1 MITYR
6 IAFLVH
12 NSYELQQI
20 LFIAYVI
27 FLDVNAVILKDFFKW
42 LKCEMTKLARKWT
55 FMFDERLLIIDHFC
69 YVDLEWKGERIE
81 FLKSGSIFSVIKWFH
96 SPIADFVWRTILCE
110 VISDIKIG
118 TILGISDVFI
128 FNFYAN
134 IVIKMYISSISWVS
148 F

>member
-42 LKCEMTKLARKWT
+42 LKCEMTKLARK
-55 FMFDERLLIIDHFC
+55 
-69 YVDLEWKGERIE
+69 
-81 FLKSGSIFSVIKWFH
+81 
-96 SPIADFVWRTILCE
+96 
-110 VISDIKIG
+110 
-118 TILGISDVFI
+118 
-128 FNFYAN
+128 
-134 IVIKMYISSISWVS
+134 
-148 F
+148 